1 MLFSSHLR
9 WRPARRRRGECPY
22 SISPF
27 ASLVFESLAN
37 SASSA
42 QSVHLSLLCD
52 TSATDPN
59 PTLLSYTGGRL
70 ELEWKTPDA
79 CALSANPGGGGL
91 GLWSFLKFMFWFG
104 IVGLIGYLILGSLY
118 NQQQYGARGW
128 DLVPHR
134 DFWRELPTLVAD
146 LGGHLFQNVR
156 TSTGRGGY
164 SSLG

>member
-1 MLFSSHLR
+1 
-9 WRPARRRRGECPY
+9 
-22 SISPF
+22 
-27 ASLVFESLAN
+27 LVFESLAN